1 MRESDVNFGTYSS
14 SIGRDPRR
22 HPPQTLQQLGLSM
35 PSPQAWSAA
44 LSSGSSPITGFAASR
59 LEDTR
64 AGSFP
69 DTVSAEEAA
78 LEARRVARD
87 DERFQANEALA
98 KEKAAR
104 QAARDERRR
113 RKYGTQVA
121 ASQGGTQ
128 RRGSDSAPCYEC

>member
-22 HPPQTLQQLGLSM
+22 HPPQTLEHVGLRM

-44 LSSGSSPITGFAASR
+44 LSSASPGTITGFAASH

-64 AGSFP
+64 AGFFP
-69 DTVSAEEAA
+69 DTVSVEETA

-87 DERFQANEALA
+87 DERFQANEVLA

-128 RRGSDSAPCYEC
+128 RRGSSTR

>member
-1 MRESDVNFGTYSS
+1 
-14 SIGRDPRR
+14 
-22 HPPQTLQQLGLSM
+22 M

-44 LSSGSSPITGFAASR
+44 LSSGSPITGFAASH

-64 AGSFP
+64 AGFFP
-69 DTVSAEEAA
+69 DTVSVEETA

-87 DERFQANEALA
+87 DERFQANEVLA

-128 RRGSDSAPCYEC
+128 RRGSSTR